1 MSAHTEHAEDVL
13 QPTTFTTPG
22 KVRALALGLM
32 AVGGALFAY
41 GLSTEAWRAWSAGL
55 IAAYFFL
62 SIALGASVIVAITH
76 VTKAGWAV
84 VLRRVP
90 EAIMGY
96 LPVALI
102 TMLAV
107 CGAGMKS
114 LYEWSHPDIVAE
126 DHLLQHKSVLL
137 NPNGFLIRL
146 VVIIGAWSV
155 FTFFIRKRSVT
166 QDTDGSVKHTERNL
180 LFSVIYIIFMGLTL
194 TLGALDWLM
203 SLEPHWFST
212 MFGVYQFAGAHA
224 AGMSA
229 ILLFTVA
236 LMKSGVLPH
245 VNENHLHD
253 LGKWMFG
260 LATFWAYIWI
270 GQFLLIWYANIPEE
284 TGYFLIRQDG
294 GWRALWII
302 NLLINWTIPFFVLL
316 PRPNKRNP
324 KVLVPMAILIL
335 CGHWLD
341 VYLQVM
347 PATSHFAMD
356 QKWLAEADHGPFFG
370 LTEIGAT
377 AALGGLFLWVV
388 TIWLGRASLLPSKDP
403 YLSESLHHHQ

>member
-13 QPTTFTTPG
+13 QPTTFTTPA
-22 KVRALALGLM
+22 KIRAMAIGLA
-32 AVGGALFAY
+32 AIGGALFAF
-41 GLSTEAWRAWSAGL
+41 GLTHEAWHAWSAGL

-96 LPVALI
+96 LPVALV
-102 TMLAV
+102 TMMAV
-107 CGAGMKS
+107 CGAGMQY
-114 LYEWSHPDIVAE
+114 LYEWSHPDIVA
-126 DHLLQHKSVLL
+126 DDRLLQHKSVLL
-137 NPNGFLIRL
+137 NPQGFLIRML
-146 VVIIGAWSV
+146 VIIGMWSV

-166 QDTDGSVKHTERNL
+166 QDTEGGVKLTERNL

-212 MFGVYQFAGAHA
+212 MFGIYQFAGAHA
-224 AGMSA
+224 AGMA
-229 ILLFTVA
+229 TILLFTVA
-236 LMKSGVLPH
+236 LMKMGVLPH

-284 TGYFLIRQDG
+284 TGYFLIRQDH
-294 GWRALWII
+294 GWQALWIL

-324 KVLVPMAILIL
+324 MVLVPVAILML

-341 VYLQVM
+341 VYMQVM
-347 PATSHFAMD
+347 PATSHFAMEM
-356 QKWLAEADHGPFFG
+356 KWLPETDHGPFFG
-370 LTEIGAT
+370 LSELGAT
-377 AALGGLFLWVV
+377 MGLAGLFLLVV
-388 TIWLGRASLLPSKDP
+388 TTYLGRASLLPSKDP